1 MNRKQILFIF
11 AIVVLVCLTRGISVG
26 GNVDVNG
33 DGVVNTADLE
43 FVDQHIGTTG
53 EHPADVNDDNGY
65 LYYELP
71 NRELTRENPYH
82 IPKEKETSKL
92 MRCKD

>member
-11 AIVVLVCLTRGISVG
+11 AIVVLVCLTHGISVG

-43 FVDQHIGTTG
+43 
-53 EHPADVNDDNGY
+53 
-65 LYYELP
+65 
-71 NRELTRENPYH
+71 
-82 IPKEKETSKL
+82 SKSRRL
-92 MRCKD
+92 G

>member
-43 FVDQHIGTTG
+43 FVDKHHRHRPANMRRMLTT
-53 EHPADVNDDNGY
+53 
-65 LYYELP
+65 
-71 NRELTRENPYH
+71 TM
-82 IPKEKETSKL
+82 S
-92 MRCKD
+92 